1 MLPTHFHGQPNLGGF
16 HSIDAL
22 LGIRE
27 TMRGHFEGSDS
38 RVRDLA
44 QNVRCHNPQSGVGK
58 LMLLVTLRFL
68 SMILQ

>member
-1 MLPTHFHGQPNLGGF
+1 MLPTHFHGQANLGGF

-27 TMRGHFEGSDS
+27 TMRGHFGGPDS

-44 QNVRCHNPQSGVGK
+44 ENVRCHNSQSGTGK
-58 LMLLVTLRFL
+58 LSLLVTIRL
-68 SMILQ
+68 SMFLK